1 MSEGKSK
8 KTRLLSF
15 IGLYNYGFGK
25 YKLHIIILAFLGF
38 IAGLLEGVGVNALIP
53 LFSFIV
59 GNGNTGE
66 DIISKSI
73 GKIFQYAHIPFSLK
87 YLLIFMCL
95 LFILRAAVAIT
106 IGYIRAHIT
115 SDYSEKT
122 RSNLFTKTIMAKWSY
137 LLTQKMGHLQTV
149 LMTNV
154 ANTEVLLSY
163 ISSVVTVVS
172 SLLVYIFIAIN
183 ISAMTTIITVVVAGL
198 LFVVFKPLLSNT
210 KIANVEIENTNRL
223 VAHFVNENI
232 LGMKT
237 VKTMLADNEVVSK
250 GKEYFE
256 HIKKMISRVN
266 FFRVIPDALMQPLGV
281 IFIMIIFA
289 ISYKLP
295 GFNIAAFA
303 ATVYLIQRIFLYFQQ
318 LQGGVQIINDLTPYL
333 GTLVKFEKETAL
345 FEEKYQGTQKFSFKD
360 TIEFKDISFSYQ
372 HSKSILNGL
381 NFKINQG
388 EMVGLIGPSGSGK
401 TTIVDLLLRLFE
413 PTEGRILVDGRD
425 VTDIDLCSW
434 RENIG
439 YVSQDIFL
447 INDTIGNN
455 IRFYNSVLKEEE
467 IIEAAKMANIY
478 DFVKTL
484 KEGFDTVIGDRGIM
498 LSAGQRQR
506 IVIARILTRKP
517 QLLILDEA
525 TSALD
530 NESEVQIQEVIENLK
545 GKMTVLVIAHRLST
559 IVNAHK
565 LLALDGGRIVEEG
578 KPEELLK
585 DEDSYFYKINNLK
598 NI

>member
-1 MSEGKSK
+1 MSEEKSK
-8 KTRLLSF
+8 KTRIFSF
-15 IGLYNYGFGK
+15 IKLYNYGFGK
-25 YKLHIIILAFLGF
+25 YKLHIALLAFLGF

-59 GNGNTGE
+59 GNGNTGD
-66 DIISKSI
+66 DIISRSI
-73 GKIFQYAHIPFSLK
+73 GKVFQYIHIPFSLK

-95 LFILRAAVAIT
+95 LFVLRAIVSIT
-106 IGYIRAHIT
+106 IGYIRAHIV

-122 RSNLFTKTIMAKWSY
+122 RSDLFIKTLGAKWSY

-154 ANTEVLLSY
+154 GNTEVLLSY
-163 ISSVVTVVS
+163 IANIVTVIS
-172 SLLVYIFIAIN
+172 SLLIYVFIAIN
-183 ISAMTTIITVVVAGL
+183 ISAMTTFITVLVAGL
-198 LFVVFKPLLSNT
+198 FFVVFKPLLYNT
-210 KIANVEIENTNRL
+210 KLANIEIENTNRL

-237 VKTMLADNEVVSK
+237 VKVMLADKTVIGR

-256 HIKKMISRVN
+256 HLKKMISRVN
-266 FFRVIPDALMQPLGV
+266 FLRVIPDSLMQPLGV

-318 LQGGVQIINDLTPYL
+318 LQSGAQIINDLTPYL
-333 GTLVKFEKETAL
+333 GTLIKFEQEAVS
-345 FEEKYQGTQKFSFKD
+345 FEETDHGDQKFSFKN

-372 HSKSILNGL
+372 RSKSILSGL

-401 TTIVDLLLRLFE
+401 TTIVDLMLRLFE
-413 PTEGRILVDGRD
+413 PTGGKILVDGRD
-425 VTDIDLCSW
+425 ITDIDLRSW

-447 INDTIGNN
+447 INDTIANN
-455 IRFYNSVLKEEE
+455 IRFYNSVMKEEE
-467 IIEAAKMANIY
+467 VIEAAKMANIY
-478 DFVKTL
+478 DFIKGL
-484 KEGFDTVIGDRGIM
+484 KEGFDTIIGDRGIM

-506 IVIARILTRKP
+506 IVIARVLTRKP
-517 QLLILDEA
+517 QFLILDEA

-530 NESEVQIQEVIENLK
+530 NESEVQIQKVIENLK

-559 IVNAHK
+559 ITSAHK
-565 LLALDGGRIVEEG
+565 LLVLDDGKIVEEG

-585 DEDSYFYKINNLK
+585 NKDSYFYKINNLK
-598 NI
+598 NT

>member
-8 KTRLLSF
+8 KTRLFSF
-15 IGLYNYGFGK
+15 IKLYNYGFGK
-25 YKLHIIILAFLGF
+25 YKFHIIFLAALGF
-38 IAGLLEGVGVNALIP
+38 VAGLLEGVGVNALIP

-59 GNGNTGE
+59 GNGNTGD
-66 DIISKSI
+66 DIISRSI
-73 GKIFQYAHIPFSLK
+73 GKVFQYTHIPFTLK
-87 YLLIFMCL
+87 YLLIFMGA
-95 LFILRAAVAIT
+95 LFVLRAIVSIT

-122 RSNLFTKTIMAKWSY
+122 RSNLLSKTIGAKWSY

-154 ANTEVLLSY
+154 SNTETLLSY
-163 ISSVVTVVS
+163 ISSTVTTIS
-172 SLLVYIFIAIN
+172 SLLVYVVVAIN
-183 ISAMTTIITVVVAGL
+183 ISATTTLITVGVAGL
-198 LFVVFKPLLSNT
+198 FFIVFKPLLYNT

-237 VKTMLADNEVVSK
+237 VKVMLADK
-250 GKEYFE
+250 MILYRGKEYFKYL
-256 HIKKMISRVN
+256 KKMISRVN
-266 FFRVIPDALMQPLGV
+266 FLRVVPDSLMQPAGV
-281 IFIMIIFA
+281 IFVMIIFA

-295 GFNIAAFA
+295 GFNIASFA

-318 LQGGVQIINDLTPYL
+318 LQNNVQITNDLTPYL
-333 GTLVKFEKETAL
+333 GTLVKFEQEAVL
-345 FEEKYQGTQKFSFKD
+345 FEEKYHGSSKFSFKD
-360 TIEFKDISFSYQ
+360 AIEFRDVSFSYQ
-372 HSKSILNGL
+372 HDKLILDGL

-388 EMVGLIGPSGSGK
+388 EMVGLIGPSGAGK
-401 TTIVDLLLRLFE
+401 TTIVDLILRLFE
-413 PTEGRILVDGRD
+413 PSSGKILVDGND
-425 VTDIDLCSW
+425 VRETSLQSW
-434 RENIG
+434 RENVG

-455 IRFYNSVLKEEE
+455 IRFYNSNLKEEE

-478 DFVKTL
+478 DFIENL
-484 KEGFDTVIGDRGIM
+484 KDGFNTVIGDRGVM

-506 IVIARILTRKP
+506 IVIARVLTRKP
-517 QLLILDEA
+517 QFLILDEA

-530 NESEVQIQEVIENLK
+530 NESEIQIQNVIENLK

-559 IVNAHK
+559 ITSAHK
-565 LLALDGGRIVEEG
+565 LLVLDGGKIVEEG
-578 KPEELLK
+578 RPDELLENK
-585 DEDSYFYKINNLK
+585 NSYFYKINNLK
-598 NI
+598 SI